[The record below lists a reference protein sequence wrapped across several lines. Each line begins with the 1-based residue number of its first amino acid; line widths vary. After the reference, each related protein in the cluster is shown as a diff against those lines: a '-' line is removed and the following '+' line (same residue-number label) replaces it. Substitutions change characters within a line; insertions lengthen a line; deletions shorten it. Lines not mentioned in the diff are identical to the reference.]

1 MTDDMEIDLDGGEKP
16 SGQSVAPSEEQ
27 IDEHVRETGHS
38 FADVMADANDLESS
52 RALMFRSLADLIDS
66 ARPAVKGI
74 SSLVPFAKKYFE
86 AEAEAMIAKLFKKM
100 EVQLEYKILEVLVKG
115 GLVEPEILTAFTQQ
129 ANLSQRKATGSG
141 EIDVGAKVLGEIGLD
156 TAIG

>member
-1 MTDDMEIDLDGGEKP
+1 MTDDMGLDLDEGVKS
-16 SGQSVAPSEEQ
+16 SGQSVAPTEEQ
-27 IDEHVRETGHS
+27 IEEHAQEGGHS
-38 FADVMADANDLESS
+38 LDDIVADANDLESS
-52 RALMFRSLADLIDS
+52 RALMFRTLADLIDS

-74 SSLVPFAKKYFE
+74 SSLVPFVKKYLE
-86 AEAEAMIAKLFKKM
+86 AEAEEMIEKLFKKM

-115 GLVEPEILTAFTQQ
+115 GLVDAEVLTLFTQQ
-129 ANLSQRKATGSG
+129 ANLNQRKATDSG